1 MEHSLEN
8 KANDKNNSDVESYS
22 HNSPSVATGE
32 ISSFETD
39 VTNYQHY
46 ADASAPVSQLQS
58 YQDIADNSSQVTQL
72 QSYQD
77 IANSSYQVAQL
88 QSFQNSA
95 DNSTQVLQTKSMFGR
110 MKDAGSA
117 AYNKASEMGGAA
129 YNKASE
135 MGGAAK
141 AAVNKVNPYTEEGE
155 ANLRGAYNKAS
166 EIKGA
171 VYDKSKEL
179 KSAAYEKAAGYGE
192 TAMNTI
198 SGLKELPNL
207 KSTLDQHSQQI
218 NTLENKVDNL
228 GQ

>member
-129 YNKASE
+129 
-135 MGGAAK
+135 K